1 MVLVTIDYEVSDCS
15 AVSAMLSVTGRDA
28 DRARVLDEHRVL
40 LKSGGHGRD
49 DDEDGER
56 RLSIAI
62 VATDAVGNE
71 TAQSVRISG
80 RGKDR

>member
-1 MVLVTIDYEVSDCS
+1 VSDCS
-15 AVSAMLSVTGRDA
+15 AASAMLSVTGRDA

-40 LKSGGHGRD
+40 LKSGGHGRDD

>member
-1 MVLVTIDYEVSDCS
+1 MVLVTIDYEVSDCG
-15 AVSAMLSVTGRDA
+15 AATARLSVTGRDA
-28 DRARVLDEHRVL
+28 DRAQVLDEHRVL

-62 VATDAVGNE
+62 VAADAAGNE
-71 TAQSVRISG
+71 TVESVRISG